1 MSGMGQKLSSRRV
14 RKTSAPSP
22 QADDGK
28 GASAK
33 CHKKSCS
40 VKVVAGAEATYTEHP
55 SDTSEKPRNRSKSWA
70 RNHLD
75 LQLHNLL
82 ETVIGSTGGAL
93 AHLRFPTREKR
104 GKD

>member
-40 VKVVAGAEATYTEHP
+40 VKVVAGA
-55 SDTSEKPRNRSKSWA
+55 RNQRCL
-70 RNHLD
+70 HLD
-75 LQLHNLL
+75 YA
-82 ETVIGSTGGAL
+82 AL
-93 AHLRFPTREKR
+93 
-104 GKD
+104 